1 MGRIDIRQ
9 IEQYDD
15 ESVWFQKIKMKK
27 PASEQQDNQQPK
39 VKPDKRKK

>member
-15 ESVWFQKIKMKK
+15 EPVRFQKIKKKK
-27 PASEQQDNQQPK
+27 PTDQIDDQITDR
-39 VKPDKRKK
+39 KPSKLKK